1 LFVDCHTFVSQ
12 FTLTSLQKGRHIKC
26 LVKDTDSIGNDA
38 KPLDVA
44 VTPKGD
50 VAILFVGDNFAE
62 VQVYR
67 WNG

>member
-1 LFVDCHTFVSQ
+1 VADAGNFRVEIFDK
-12 FTLTSLQKGRHIKC
+12 KGRHIKC
-26 LVKDTDSIGNDA
+26 LVKDTDRIGNDA

-44 VTPKGD
+44 VTPEGD